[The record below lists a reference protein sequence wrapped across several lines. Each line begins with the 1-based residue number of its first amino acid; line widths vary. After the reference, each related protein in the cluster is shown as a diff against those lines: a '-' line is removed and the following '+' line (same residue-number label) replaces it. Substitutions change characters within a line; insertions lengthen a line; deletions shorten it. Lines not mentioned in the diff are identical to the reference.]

1 MHEFNCSYVY
11 EDGTSKKWR
20 GQWGIINDDPY
31 CFEMLIR
38 GRGSEYQV
46 VLGSCSTGW
55 YLCIP
60 SQYICCSLAALT
72 DRFWNRE
79 QISRVL
85 NVTDAVTIS
94 SALFSYEMTPTAHRF

>member
-11 EDGTSKKWR
+11 EDGTSKKWH
-20 GQWGIINDDPY
+20 GQWCIINDDSD
-31 CFEMLIR
+31 CCEMLIR
-38 GRGSEYQV
+38 GRGSEYRV
-46 VLGSCSTGW
+46 VLGCCSTGS

-60 SQYICCSLAALT
+60 SQYISCSLADRT

-94 SALFSYEMTPTAHRF
+94 YALFDYEMKRCN